1 MSMSLMVQ
9 AMKARVGNPLRKLVL
24 IKLADN
30 ASDSGECWPA
40 VATIAFECE
49 ISERSVQNHIKQLV
63 ADGFVRVEERRGENG
78 VNRSN
83 IYHLSF
89 NNDGANPAPYQNG
102 SISEGANAAP
112 YGAYPAP
119 QGANGAGGEGAGAA
133 PRISQLLDPVIESK
147 DPPLSPKGKSA
158 GKKFDPLLVDLPEW
172 LPRQVWSEWVTYRR
186 QLQKPIKT
194 QYGVTGAI
202 NKLEEFRRQGY
213 APMAVISHSMANE
226 YRGLFAPPVAPAML
240 KKTVTCISTPDSEI
254 PTGFKG

>member
-1 MSMSLMVQ
+1 MVQ

-63 ADGFVRVEERRGENG
+63 ADGFVRVEERRGANG

-112 YGAYPAP
+112 YGASPAP
-119 QGANGAGGEGAGAA
+119 HGANGAGGEGATPA

-147 DPPLSPKGKSA
+147 DPPLPPKGKST
-158 GKKFDPLLVDLPEW
+158 GKKFDPLLVELPEW
-172 LPRQVWSEWVTYRR
+172 IPYQVWAEWVAYRR

-213 APMAVISHSMANE
+213 TPTVVISHSMANE
-226 YRGLFAPPVAPAML
+226 YRGLFAPPVAPAMS
-240 KKTVTCISTPDSEI
+240 KKSVTCISTPDSEI